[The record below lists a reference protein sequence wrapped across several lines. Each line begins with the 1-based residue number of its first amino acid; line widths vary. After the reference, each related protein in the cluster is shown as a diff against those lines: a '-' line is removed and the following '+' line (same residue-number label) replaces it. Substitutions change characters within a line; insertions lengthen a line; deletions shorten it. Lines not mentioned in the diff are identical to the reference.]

1 MWAVGPGS
9 GIKYQGMNNSCPGP
23 SQVIG
28 AGISGDSADRRVMV
42 EEDGTWV
49 PAQLGSDAKAV
60 FNPLLR
66 SLVNWQGLHTQ
77 TSDEE
82 TEAHRWAVTCQG
94 PIVTHGS

>member
-1 MWAVGPGS
+1 MGPGS

-66 SLVNWQGLHTQ
+66 SLWLTGRACTLKSQMRKLKLIDGQ
-77 TSDEE
+77 
-82 TEAHRWAVTCQG
+82 
-94 PIVTHGS
+94 